1 MGDKEQLDKTYQ
13 YIMETI
19 VQRGTAPH
27 YTEIA
32 SRFGVKPDEG
42 RKLLHDLIE
51 THVMPMWLYPGTDL
65 IVSFAP
71 FNNLPNQYR
80 ISVEGQQKWFGQ

>member
-1 MGDKEQLDKTYQ
+1 MEDKEQLDKTYH
-13 YIMETI
+13 YIMEKF
-19 VQRGTAPH
+19 VRRGQAPH

-32 SRFGVKPDEG
+32 KKFGVKPDAG
-42 RKLLHDLIE
+42 RKLLRDLIN
-51 THVMPMWLYPGTDL
+51 TKVMPMWLYPGTDL

-80 ISVEGQQKWFGQ
+80 ITVEGQQKWFAQ

>member
-1 MGDKEQLDKTYQ
+1 MEGKGQLDKTFH
-13 YIMETI
+13 YIMGTFVE
-19 VQRGTAPH
+19 RGYAPH

-32 SRFGVKPDEG
+32 HKFGSKPDEG
-42 RKLLHDLIE
+42 RKLLHDLID
-51 THVMPMWLYPGTDL
+51 TRVMATWLYPMTDL